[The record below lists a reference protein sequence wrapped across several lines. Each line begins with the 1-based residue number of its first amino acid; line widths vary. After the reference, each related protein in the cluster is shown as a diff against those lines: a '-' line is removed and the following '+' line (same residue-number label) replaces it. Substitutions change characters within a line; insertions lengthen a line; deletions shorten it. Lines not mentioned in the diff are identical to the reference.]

1 MPIKDGAYEA
11 ETIISASVKVEGDF
25 VSQGNVLIEGEVEG
39 SMKTEK
45 DLRVGE
51 HARIS
56 ADVSA
61 ASATVAG
68 EVRGNVNVS
77 DRLKLEPTAKVYGDI
92 KTRDLVV
99 ASGAVVNGK
108 IVMDADMEMNGR
120 PAKAAKSTKAAVKE
134 AVKEEVKAEVPEDMP
149 EAGEEEMAGEKAEKE
164 EKEEKEVN
172 KKTINAFFTR

>member
-1 MPIKDGAYEA
+1 MPIRETNHEA

-39 SMKTEK
+39 SIKTEK

-56 ADVSA
+56 ADVTA

-68 EVRGNVNVS
+68 EVRGNMTVRE
-77 DRLKLEPTAKVYGDI
+77 RLQLEPTARVFGDI
-92 KTRDLVV
+92 KTKDLVI
-99 ASGAVVNGK
+99 ASGAVVNGRL
-108 IVMDADMEMNGR
+108 VMDAEEESTGR
-120 PAKAAKSTKAAVKE
+120 AAKVVKTAVKP
-134 AVKEEVKAEVPEDMP
+134 AVKTVKAEAEEEKSEVVPG
-149 EAGEEEMAGEKAEKE
+149 AGEASAEKE
-164 EKEEKEVN
+164 KEGT

>member
-1 MPIKDGAYEA
+1 MPTREGGHEA

-39 SMKTEK
+39 SLKTEK

-51 HARIS
+51 HARIA

-68 EVRGNVNVS
+68 EVRGNIIIAEK
-77 DRLKLEPTAKVYGDI
+77 LKLEPTAKVYGDI
-92 KTRDLVV
+92 RTRDLVI

-108 IVMDADMEMNGR
+108 IVMDADADAPAR
-120 PAKAAKSTKAAVKE
+120 PVKAIKTAKPAVKE
-134 AVKEEVKAEVPEDMP
+134 APRDVIGDADGEVLPKGEAEEVL
-149 EAGEEEMAGEKAEKE
+149 EKE
-164 EKEEKEVN
+164 KEGT

>member
-1 MPIKDGAYEA
+1 MPNREGGHEA

-51 HARIS
+51 HARIA

-68 EVRGNVNVS
+68 EVRGNVTIS

-92 KTRDLVV
+92 RTRDLVI
-99 ASGAVVNGK
+99 ASGAIVNGK
-108 IVMDADMEMNGR
+108 IVMDTEAEASGR
-120 PAKAAKSTKAAVKE
+120 PVKVVKAAKTTVKE
-134 AVKEEVKAEVPEDMP
+134 SAKTEMAEERPEEAPKDEAEEVA
-149 EAGEEEMAGEKAEKE
+149 E
-164 EKEEKEVN
+164 EKEKEGT

>member
-1 MPIKDGAYEA
+1 MRETNHEA

-39 SMKTEK
+39 SIKTEK

-51 HARIS
+51 HARIA

-68 EVRGNVNVS
+68 EVRGNMTVRE
-77 DRLKLEPTAKVYGDI
+77 RLQLEPTARVFGDV
-92 KTRDLVV
+92 KTKDLVI
-99 ASGAVVNGK
+99 ASGAVVNGR
-108 IVMDADMEMNGR
+108 IMMEAEEEAAGR
-120 PAKAAKSTKAAVKE
+120 VAKAVKAAVKP
-134 AVKEEVKAEVPEDMP
+134 AIKTAKV
-149 EAGEEEMAGEKAEKE
+149 EAGEEKIEDALDAGDAATEKE
-164 EKEEKEVN
+164 KEGT

>member
-1 MPIKDGAYEA
+1 MFQKQDMSNREVGHEA

-51 HARIS
+51 HARIT
-56 ADVSA
+56 ADVAA

-68 EVRGNVNVS
+68 EVRGNVDVS
-77 DRLKLEPTAKVYGDI
+77 QRLQLEPTARIYGDV
-92 KTRDLVV
+92 KTRDLVI
-99 ASGAVVNGK
+99 ASGAVVNGR
-108 IVMDADMEMNGR
+108 ISMDTEESGR
-120 PAKAAKSTKAAVKE
+120 PAKAAKTAAKAP
-134 AVKEEVKAEVPEDMP
+134 VKA
-149 EAGEEEMAGEKAEKE
+149 EKAEKSE
-164 EKEEKEVN
+164 EPEEVPQDVAEEEPEKEKEGT

>member
-1 MPIKDGAYEA
+1 MFQKQDMPNREVGHEA

-51 HARIS
+51 HARIA
-56 ADVSA
+56 ADVAA

-68 EVRGNVNVS
+68 EVRGNIDVKE
-77 DRLKLEPTAKVYGDI
+77 RLQLEPTAKVYGDV
-92 KTRDLVV
+92 KTNDLVI

-108 IVMDADMEMNGR
+108 ITMGGAETASR
-120 PAKAAKSTKAAVKE
+120 PVKAAKVAAKATAKAAK
-134 AVKEEVKAEVPEDMP
+134 AENE
-149 EAGEEEMAGEKAEKE
+149 EKAEDVE
-164 EKEEKEVN
+164 DAPQDVVEEEGEKEKEGT